1 MSITEVPR
9 RMVLAGLASA
19 PFIATGPN
27 RLGSA
32 QTDPEIQSVKTANG
46 RAVSGATMIGSP
58 VSRVDG
64 PVKVTGRA
72 VYAYEHGKDEPPLY
86 GAIVTA
92 TIGRGRILEIDTADA
107 DQSPG
112 VHAIFTHENAPAQGA
127 RDESNPA
134 SYWRARPILAGPH
147 IGHYGEPVALVVA
160 ATFEQ
165 ARAAANLVRVAYK
178 PEPGHFD
185 FTANADRAYAP
196 KQLFFGLPT
205 DSAVGN
211 FDAGYDSAPVKIDG
225 QYSTPYCFS
234 QPMEPNACLAVPR
247 GEDLILYVSTQI
259 VDAARISVASTLKI
273 DPQRIQVVSPYV
285 GGGFGSK
292 LSIHSETILAAIA
305 ARHLNRPVKVAL
317 TRRQIFH
324 DVGVRPTSIQRIRL
338 AAERDGRL
346 VAIGHDATMHTNPQ
360 EEFVE
365 TSALATRSFYA
376 APHRL
381 TRHRLVP
388 LDMLRGE
395 DVRAPGE
402 APGLLALESA
412 MDELAHA
419 LNMDPIELRIR
430 NEPAV
435 DPERNVPFSER
446 RVVDCLRQ
454 GASRFKWER
463 RQQQPGTVRDGRWL
477 VGFGVAAAIRV
488 HPQTLAKARVRLAPN
503 GTCVVLSDM
512 TDIGTGTYT
521 VLAQIAADRLGLR
534 IDQVTV
540 ELGRSDLPTS
550 WGSGGS
556 WGASNSGVAVYRAC
570 EVLREKLQAAA
581 QAHPISP
588 SNASDDTVTLFSE
601 GRVIAGGK
609 SQTLAD
615 LLARNYPDGLEAEG
629 DSTPMWADPN
639 FANYS
644 IHTYGAHFAEVGVD
658 ADTGEIRLREML
670 GVFSPG
676 RVLNAKTAR
685 SQLIGG
691 MTFGVGMALLEE
703 AVVDPRSGAFV
714 NCDLAGYLVPVN
726 ADIPSMDA
734 VILDGHDDKANAL
747 GIKGLGELGICG
759 AGAAIAN
766 AVFNATAVRVRDF
779 PITLE
784 KLLPALPPQV

>member
-1 MSITEVPR
+1 
-9 RMVLAGLASA
+9 
-19 PFIATGPN
+19 
-27 RLGSA
+27 
-32 QTDPEIQSVKTANG
+32 
-46 RAVSGATMIGSP
+46 
-58 VSRVDG
+58 
-64 PVKVTGRA
+64 VKVTGRA
-72 VYAYEHGKDEPPLY
+72 AYAYEHGKDEPSLY
-86 GAIVTA
+86 GVIVTA
-92 TIGRGRILEIDTADA
+92 TIGHGRIREIDTADA
-107 DQSPG
+107 ERSPG
-112 VHAIFTHENAPAQGA
+112 VHAIITHENTPAQGA

-134 SYWRARPILAGPH
+134 PYWRARPTLASPH

-160 ATFEQ
+160 ATLEQ
-165 ARAAANLVRVAYK
+165 AQAAANLVRIAYA
-178 PEPGHFD
+178 PERGHFD
-185 FTANADRAYAP
+185 LTANAERAYAP
-196 KQLFFGLPT
+196 KQLLFGLPT

-211 FDAGYDSAPVKIDG
+211 FDAGYDSAPVKIDH
-225 QYSTPYCFS
+225 QYNTPYCFS

-247 GEDLILYVSTQI
+247 GEDLVLYVSTQI
-259 VDAARISVASTLKI
+259 VDAARSSVASTLKI

-292 LSIHSETILAAIA
+292 LSIHSETILAALA
-305 ARHLNRPVKVAL
+305 ARHLKQPVKVAL

-324 DVGVRPTSIQRIRL
+324 DVGVRPTSSQRVRL
-338 AAERDGRL
+338 GAERDGRL
-346 VAIGHDATMHTNPQ
+346 VAIAHDATMHTNPE

-402 APGLLALESA
+402 ASGLLALESA

-419 LNMDPIELRIR
+419 LNMDPIELHIR

-435 DPERNVPFSER
+435 DPERNVPYSER
-446 RVVDCLRQ
+446 RVVECLRE
-454 GASRFKWER
+454 GARRFKWER

-488 HPQTLAKARVRLAPN
+488 HPQGPAKARVRLAPD

-521 VLAQIAADRLGLR
+521 VLAQVAAERLGLPV
-534 IDQVTV
+534 DQVRV
-540 ELGRSDLPTS
+540 ELGRSDLPAS

-556 WGASNSGVAVYRAC
+556 WGASSSAVAVYRAC
-570 EVLREKLQAAA
+570 EAVREKLQAAA
-581 QAHPISP
+581 RADPISP
-588 SNASDDTVTLFSE
+588 LYSSGNTAALFSD
-601 GRVIAGGK
+601 GRIAAGDA
-609 SQTLAD
+609 SESVSD
-615 LLARNYPDGLEAEG
+615 LVARNHPDGLEADGE
-629 DSTPMWADPN
+629 STPMWADPN
-639 FANYS
+639 FGSHS

-658 ADTGEIRLREML
+658 ADTGEIRLRQML

-703 AVVDPRSGAFV
+703 AVVDLRSGAFV
-714 NCDLAGYLVPVN
+714 NCDLAGYLVPVH
-726 ADIPSMDA
+726 ADIPVIDA
-734 VILDGHDDKANAL
+734 VILDGFDDKANVL
-747 GIKGLGELGICG
+747 GVKGLGELGICG
-759 AGAAIAN
+759 AGAAVGN
-766 AVFNATAVRVRDF
+766 AVFNATGVRVRDF
-779 PITLE
+779 PITLD
-784 KLLPALPPQV
+784 KLLPALPQQV

>member
-1 MSITEVPR
+1 
-9 RMVLAGLASA
+9 
-19 PFIATGPN
+19 
-27 RLGSA
+27 
-32 QTDPEIQSVKTANG
+32 
-46 RAVSGATMIGSP
+46 MIGQP
-58 VSRVDG
+58 ISRVDG

-72 VYAYEHGKDEPPLY
+72 TYAYEYGQEDETPLY
-86 GAIVTA
+86 GVIVTA
-92 TIGRGRILEIDTADA
+92 TIGRGRIQEIDVSHA
-107 DQSPG
+107 QRLPG
-112 VHAIFTHENAPAQGA
+112 VRAVVTHQNIPDQGA
-127 RDESNPA
+127 RDESGP
-134 SYWRARPILAGPH
+134 SPYWRARPTLASPH

-160 ATFEQ
+160 ATLEEAQ
-165 ARAAANLVRVAYK
+165 AAANLVRVAYAA
-178 PEPGHFD
+178 EPGHFD
-185 FTANADRAYAP
+185 FIANAERAYAP
-196 KQLFFGLPT
+196 KQLIFGLPT
-205 DSAVGN
+205 DSTVGN
-211 FDAGYDSAPVKIDG
+211 FDAGYDSAPVKIDH
-225 QYSTPYCFS
+225 QYHTPYCFS

-247 GEDLILYVSTQI
+247 GEDLVLYVSTQI
-259 VDAARISVASTLKI
+259 VDAARSSVASTLKI
-273 DPQRIQVVSPYV
+273 DPQRIQVVSAYV

-292 LSIHSETILAAIA
+292 LSVHSETILAAIA
-305 ARHLNRPVKVAL
+305 ARRLNRPVKVAL

-338 AAERDGRL
+338 GAARDGVL
-346 VAIGHDATMHTNPQ
+346 VAVAHDATMHTNPQ

-435 DPERNVPFSER
+435 DPERNVPYSER
-446 RVVDCLRQ
+446 RVVECLRE
-454 GASRFKWER
+454 GARRFKWER

-488 HPQTLAKARVRLAPN
+488 HPQAPAKARVRLAPD
-503 GTCVVLSDM
+503 GTCIVLSDM

-521 VLAQIAADRLGLR
+521 VLAQVAAERLGLPV
-534 IDQVTV
+534 DQVRV
-540 ELGRSDLPTS
+540 ELGRSDLPAS

-556 WGASNSGVAVYRAC
+556 WGASSSAVAVYRAC
-570 EVLREKLQAAA
+570 EALREKLQATA
-581 QAHPISP
+581 QADPHSP
-588 SNASDDTVTLFSE
+588 LYASGNTATLS
-601 GRVIAGGK
+601 
-609 SQTLAD
+609 D
-615 LLARNYPDGLEAEG
+615 LLVRNHPHGLEAEG

-639 FANYS
+639 FGNYS

-658 ADTGEIRLREML
+658 ADTGEIRLRQML

-714 NCDLAGYLVPVN
+714 NCDLAGYLVPVH
-726 ADIPSMDA
+726 ADIPVIDA
-734 VILDGHDDKANAL
+734 VTLDGFDDKANVL
-747 GIKGLGELGICG
+747 GVKGLGELGICG
-759 AGAAIAN
+759 AGAAVGN
-766 AVFNATAVRVRDF
+766 AVFNATGVRVRDF
-779 PITLE
+779 PITLD
-784 KLLPALPPQV
+784 KLLPALPQQV

>member
-1 MSITEVPR
+1 
-9 RMVLAGLASA
+9 
-19 PFIATGPN
+19 
-27 RLGSA
+27 
-32 QTDPEIQSVKTANG
+32 
-46 RAVSGATMIGSP
+46 MIGQP
-58 VSRVDG
+58 ISRVDG

-72 VYAYEHGKDEPPLY
+72 TYAYEYRQDEAPLY
-86 GAIVTA
+86 GVIVTA
-92 TIGRGRILEIDTADA
+92 TIGRGRIQEIDVSHAER
-107 DQSPG
+107 SPG
-112 VHAIFTHENAPAQGA
+112 VRAVITHQNTPAQGA
-127 RDESNPA
+127 RDESSPVP
-134 SYWRARPILAGPH
+134 YWRARPTLASPR

-160 ATFEQ
+160 ATLEQ
-165 ARAAANLVRVAYK
+165 AQAAASLVRIAYAA
-178 PEPGHFD
+178 EPGHFD
-185 FTANADRAYAP
+185 FMANAERAYAP
-196 KQLFFGLPT
+196 KQLVFGLPT

-211 FDAGYDSAPVKIDG
+211 FDAGYDSAPIKIDR
-225 QYSTPYCFS
+225 QYNTPYCFS

-247 GEDLILYVSTQI
+247 GEDLVLYVSTQI
-259 VDAARISVASTLKI
+259 VDAARSSVASTLKI
-273 DPQRIQVVSPYV
+273 DPEKIQVVSPYV

-292 LSIHSETILAAIA
+292 LSVHSETILAAIA
-305 ARHLNRPVKVAL
+305 ARRLNQPVKVAL

-338 AAERDGRL
+338 GAERDGRL
-346 VAIGHDATMHTNPQ
+346 VAVAHDATMHTNPQ

-376 APHRL
+376 APNRL

-430 NEPAV
+430 NEPPV
-435 DPERNVPFSER
+435 DPERNVPYSER
-446 RVVDCLRQ
+446 RVVECLRE
-454 GASRFKWER
+454 GARRFKWER

-477 VGFGVAAAIRV
+477 IGFGVAAAIRV
-488 HPQTLAKARVRLAPN
+488 HPQGPAKARVRLAPDS
-503 GTCVVLSDM
+503 TCIVSSDM

-521 VLAQIAADRLGLR
+521 VLAQVAAERLGLPV
-534 IDQVTV
+534 DQVRV
-540 ELGRSDLPTS
+540 ELGRSDLPAS

-556 WGASNSGVAVYRAC
+556 WGASSSAVAVYRAC
-570 EVLREKLQAAA
+570 EVLRGNLLATARTDARSPLHALDSKAA
-581 QAHPISP
+581 
-588 SNASDDTVTLFSE
+588 VVSE
-601 GRVIAGGK
+601 GRITVGDA
-609 SQTLAD
+609 SESVSD
-615 LLARNYPDGLEAEG
+615 LIARNHPDGLEAEG
-629 DSTPMWADPN
+629 ESTPMWADPN
-639 FANYS
+639 FGNFS

-658 ADTGEIRLREML
+658 ADTGEIRLRQML

-703 AVVDPRSGAFV
+703 AVVDQRSGAFV

-726 ADIPSMDA
+726 ADIPLIDA
-734 VILDGHDDKANAL
+734 AILDGYDDKANVL
-747 GIKGLGELGICG
+747 GVKGLGELGICG
-759 AGAAIAN
+759 AGAAIGN

-779 PITLE
+779 PITLD
-784 KLLPALPPQV
+784 KLLPALPQQI

>member
-1 MSITEVPR
+1 
-9 RMVLAGLASA
+9 
-19 PFIATGPN
+19 
-27 RLGSA
+27 
-32 QTDPEIQSVKTANG
+32 
-46 RAVSGATMIGSP
+46 
-58 VSRVDG
+58 
-64 PVKVTGRA
+64 
-72 VYAYEHGKDEPPLY
+72 
-86 GAIVTA
+86 
-92 TIGRGRILEIDTADA
+92 
-107 DQSPG
+107 
-112 VHAIFTHENAPAQGA
+112 
-127 RDESNPA
+127 
-134 SYWRARPILAGPH
+134 
-147 IGHYGEPVALVVA
+147 LVVA
-160 ATFEQ
+160 ATLEQ
-165 ARAAANLVRVAYK
+165 AQAAANLVRIAYAA
-178 PEPGHFD
+178 EPGHFD
-185 FTANADRAYAP
+185 FRAHAEEAYAP
-196 KQLFFGLPT
+196 KQLIFGLTT

-211 FDAGYDSAPVKIDG
+211 FDAGYENAPVKIDC
-225 QYSTPYCFS
+225 QYNTPYCFS

-247 GEDLILYVSTQI
+247 GEDLVLYVSTQI

-273 DPQRIQVVSPYV
+273 DPQRIRVVSSYV

-305 ARHLNRPVKVAL
+305 ARRLNRPVKVAL

-338 AAERDGRL
+338 GAEQDGGF
-346 VAIGHDATMHTNPQ
+346 VAVAHDATMHTNPQ

-376 APHRL
+376 APRRL

-402 APGLLALESA
+402 ASGLLVLESA

-419 LNMDPIELRIR
+419 LNMDPIELRVR

-435 DPERNVPFSER
+435 DPERNVPYSER
-446 RVVDCLRQ
+446 RVVECLRK
-454 GASRFKWER
+454 GARLFKWER

-488 HPQTLAKARVRLAPN
+488 HPQAPAKARVRLAPD
-503 GTCVVLSDM
+503 GTCIVLSDM

-521 VLAQIAADRLGLR
+521 VLAQVAAERLGLPL
-534 IDQVTV
+534 DQVRV
-540 ELGRSDLPTS
+540 ELGRSDLPAS

-556 WGASNSGVAVYRAC
+556 WGASSSAVAVYHAC
-570 EVLREKLQAAA
+570 EVLRGKLLATARTDARSPLHALDSKAA
-581 QAHPISP
+581 
-588 SNASDDTVTLFSE
+588 VVSE
-601 GRVIAGGK
+601 GRIAAGHI
-609 SQTLAD
+609 SESISD
-615 LLARNYPDGLEAEG
+615 LIARNHPDGLEAEG
-629 DSTPMWADPN
+629 ESTPMWADPN
-639 FANYS
+639 FASHS

-658 ADTGEIRLREML
+658 ADTGEIRLRQML

-703 AVVDPRSGAFV
+703 AVVDLRSGAFV
-714 NCDLAGYLVPVN
+714 NCDLAGYLVPVH
-726 ADIPSMDA
+726 ADIPVIDA
-734 VILDGHDDKANAL
+734 VILDGFDDKANVL

-759 AGAAIAN
+759 AGAAVGN
-766 AVFNATAVRVRDF
+766 AVFNATGVRVRDF